1 MPKRLIHSEKLG
13 LHYEEDSPESNI
25 KKLPKKNSKTQN
37 KPESDQVLTQTQK
50 SDNQNSNNLV
60 SQLLENAM
68 SAFGKKEQKY
78 LVNQYKSY
86 VKDRLDKY
94 GEKDEENEKLS
105 KGLSFLVP
113 NWMKDKNKNN
123 STPKELRKNHIY
135 YHLNK
140 KDSRLLFLGNHRE
153 WGNLRAMYEDVR
165 LELIDKNEIQNFMT
179 GSNQPADHEIHVK
192 NPDFKI
198 FVKLDEDYYY
208 VFYLHS
214 QLMRFH
220 GFNQFDDYV
229 FFNFHDLSAEKKT
242 KEINPN
248 SFAAFS
254 LRLYPNLTQQIS
266 FVENFIKWLYSG
278 IFNFDSRP
286 GENDLLLA
294 KKFGLEFNLN
304 YFVRTIKEEE
314 RKLDENQEGYELLI
328 RKGQKREFE
337 KMDPMQRM
345 KYVVSRFGNQEIMEK
360 FDH

>member
-1 MPKRLIHSEKLG
+1 MPKRLIHSDKFG
-13 LHYEEDSPESNI
+13 LHYEEDSSESKT
-25 KKLPKKNSKTQN
+25 KKPAKKNSKIHSTERSYEPVQN
-37 KPESDQVLTQTQK
+37 QTEAQNP
-50 SDNQNSNNLV
+50 DNNNPNNIV
-60 SQLLENAM
+60 SQMLEFGM
-68 SAFGKKEQKY
+68 SALEKKDQKYFINKYKKE
-78 LVNQYKSY
+78 
-86 VKDRLDKY
+86 
-94 GEKDEENEKLS
+94 LS
-105 KGLSFLVP
+105 ILAP
-113 NWMKDKNKNN
+113 NWMKDKENQKN

-135 YHLNK
+135 YHLNDL
-140 KDSRLLFLGNHRE
+140 KDTKLLFLGNHRE

-165 LELIDKNEIQNFMT
+165 LELIDKNEIKIFLT
-179 GSNQPADHEIHVK
+179 SASNQPADHDVHVK

-220 GFNQFDDYV
+220 GFNQFYDHI
-229 FFNFHDLSAEKKT
+229 FFNFHDVSAEKETKFG

-248 SFAAFS
+248 SFATFS
-254 LRLYPNLTQQIS
+254 LRLYPNLSQQIS

-294 KKFGLEFNLN
+294 KKFGLEFNLT
-304 YFVRTIKEEE
+304 YFVRTIEEEE

-328 RKGQKREFE
+328 RKGQQREFE

-345 KYVVSRFGNQEIMEK
+345 KYVVSRSGNQEIMEK